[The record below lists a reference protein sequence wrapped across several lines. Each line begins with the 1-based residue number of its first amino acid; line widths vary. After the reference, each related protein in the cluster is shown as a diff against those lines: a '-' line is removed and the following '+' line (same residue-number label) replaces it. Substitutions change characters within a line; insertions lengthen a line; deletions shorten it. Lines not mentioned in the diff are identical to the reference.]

1 MLRGKLA
8 KKKLY
13 GRRREFFPD
22 LLFVLRNSPRLTRVY
37 RGGLTPALRERLMV
51 AAAAVYGCRFCSWLH
66 TRGAL
71 RIGVDKEELVRL
83 TGGIIEG
90 CPEEYSIAVLYAQH
104 WADSNAHPSPEAV
117 HRLEETYGIEKAKM
131 VNVVLRP
138 IRLILFMEDLWDS
151 FLSRISFGR
160 WGKDGGN
167 RKHKE

>member
-1 MLRGKLA
+1 MITDRGSKR
-8 KKKLY
+8 KVHESWR
-13 GRRREFFPD
+13 GFFPD
-22 LLFVLRNSPRLTRVY
+22 LLFMLRNTTHLTRVY
-37 RGGLTPALRERLMV
+37 RGGLPPALRERLMV

-66 TRGAL
+66 TREAL
-71 RIGVDKEELVRL
+71 RIGVNKEELDRL

-151 FLSRISFGR
+151 FISRVSFGR
-160 WGKDGGN
+160 WGN

>member
-1 MLRGKLA
+1 MITEKVA
-8 KKKLY
+8 KKKVY
-13 GRRREFFPD
+13 GSRKEVFPD

-66 TRGAL
+66 TREAL
-71 RIGVDKEELVRL
+71 RVGVDKEELVKL

-90 CPEEYSIAVLYAQH
+90 CPKEYSIAVLYAQH
-104 WADSNAHPSPEAV
+104 WADSNAHPSPEAIQ
-117 HRLEETYGIEKAKM
+117 RLEETYGIEKAKL

-138 IRLILFMEDLWDS
+138 IRLILFMEDLWNS
-151 FLSRISFGR
+151 FITRVSFGR
-160 WGKDGGN
+160 RGT